1 MRNRSWRLTLAA
13 RIRRIP
19 DKRLARLGAAVGSVL
34 DYATKLATCITL
46 GFFLGIGLLCA
57 VSVWLWVFATPA
69 HAESIPAAAQQ
80 YRSVVIRAARVEAGL
95 NAPVAVFAAQLEQE
109 SGWNPEARS
118 VVGASGLGQFM
129 PGTARDLGRTRP
141 DLGPAEPTNP
151 GWAIR
156 ALVAYDLANLRRVRA
171 ATPCDAWAMAL
182 SAYNGGLGWVW
193 RDQELAKRLGLDPAR
208 WWNSVE
214 TVNAGR
220 SLAAISENRKYP
232 YGILFRRQPK
242 YRVWGPGI
250 LCEVPQ

>member
-1 MRNRSWRLTLAA
+1 MVLSW
-13 RIRRIP
+13 
-19 DKRLARLGAAVGSVL
+19 LG
-34 DYATKLATCITL
+34 Y
-46 GFFLGIGLLCA
+46 
-57 VSVWLWVFATPA
+57 A
-69 HAESIPAAAQQ
+69 HAEPIPAAAQQ
-80 YRSVVIRAARVEAGL
+80 YRSVVIRAARVEAGI

-109 SGWNPEARS
+109 SGWNPQAVS
-118 VVGASGLGQFM
+118 PVGARGLGQFM
-129 PGTARDLGRTRP
+129 PATARDMGRTRP

-242 YRVWGPGI
+242 YLVWGPGI

>member
-1 MRNRSWRLTLAA
+1 MKFRLNDALGCVAAGFCWGVGMFLAA
-13 RIRRIP
+13 LLYLLVCGVLFP
-19 DKRLARLGAAVGSVL
+19 KAAN
-34 DYATKLATCITL
+34 
-46 GFFLGIGLLCA
+46 
-57 VSVWLWVFATPA
+57 
-69 HAESIPAAAQQ
+69 AESIPARAQQ
-80 YRSVVIRAARVEAGL
+80 YRSVIIRAARVEAGL
-95 NAPVAVFAAQLEQE
+95 DAPVAVFAAQVEQE
-109 SGWNPEARS
+109 SGWNPQAVS
-118 VVGASGLGQFM
+118 PVGARGLGQFM
-129 PGTARDLGRTRP
+129 PATAKDMERTRP

-193 RDQELAKRLGLDPAR
+193 RDQALAKRKGLDPSR
-208 WWNSVE
+208 WWQNVE

-220 SLAAISENRKYP
+220 SLAAKRENTEYP
-232 YGILFRRQPK
+232 RQILLRRQPK